1 MKEKI
6 ATKTVDAQGAAK
18 WVAVKPGPSLMARI
32 LSVAARYDALTS
44 DREFRPAMT
53 PEKTIQLMLRQGASL
68 DKRLVKLVAKLKNV
82 GI

>member
-1 MKEKI
+1 
-6 ATKTVDAQGAAK
+6 
-18 WVAVKPGPSLMARI
+18 MARI
-32 LSVAARYDALTS
+32 LAVAARYDALTS